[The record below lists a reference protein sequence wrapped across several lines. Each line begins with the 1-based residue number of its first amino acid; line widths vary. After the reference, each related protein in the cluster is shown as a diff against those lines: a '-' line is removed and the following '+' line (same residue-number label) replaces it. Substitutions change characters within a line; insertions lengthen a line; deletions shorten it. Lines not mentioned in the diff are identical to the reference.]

1 MSIDTTNKFGFYD
14 ENTRQFYVIPATS
27 EQEFKKFMEMIG
39 MANSANKNNQQT
51 NQHMI
56 PESPTVELFDDFD
69 SVVEEVARAPDNLF
83 SSKLIYFDN

>member
-1 MSIDTTNKFGFYD
+1 MSINTANRFGFYD
-14 ENTRQFYVIPATS
+14 ENTRQFYVIPAAS

-39 MANSANKNNQQT
+39 MANSANKNNQQS

-56 PESPTVELFDDFD
+56 PEQSTIELFDDFD